1 MSSAS
6 SAPASSAPA
15 CWYPGRRALDPPIQY
30 ERQADDAVPVQH
42 LRVHYWHD
50 MDHESRAAIHA
61 IRLKTRLKDER
72 VHKSHILCGVGR
84 RPLARVVLLTGT
96 STSRRLVHVAPR
108 VLAPDCLHV
117 TDEALHLK
125 ITGFCTARIH
135 PLAPA
140 GMAVHAIIVQ
150 HYAPALCSSWRGPRL
165 DEYFGWHASPP
176 LSVACGGRQKAPISV
191 RRRHRANGA

>member
-30 ERQADDAVPVQH
+30 QRQADDAVPVQH

-61 IRLKTRLKDER
+61 TRLKTRLKDER

-84 RPLARVVLLTGT
+84 RPLARVVLPTGT

-117 TDEALHLK
+117 TDEALHPKNHGLLHS
-125 ITGFCTARIH
+125 TYPSACSSRHGGSC
-135 PLAPA
+135 
-140 GMAVHAIIVQ
+140 
-150 HYAPALCSSWRGPRL
+150 YCPALRKTLGSMST
-165 DEYFGWHASPP
+165 WHASPP
-176 LSVACGGRQKAPISV
+176 QCGADKAPHSM

>member
-30 ERQADDAVPVQH
+30 QRQADDAVPVQH

-61 IRLKTRLKDER
+61 TRLKTRLKDER

-84 RPLARVVLLTGT
+84 RPLARVVLPTGT

-117 TDEALHLK
+117 TDEALKNHGLLHS
-125 ITGFCTARIH
+125 TYPSACSSGHGGSC
-135 PLAPA
+135 
-140 GMAVHAIIVQ
+140 
-150 HYAPALCSSWRGPRL
+150 YCPALHPPRGARLHVTRPRFGL
-165 DEYFGWHASPP
+165 D
-176 LSVACGGRQKAPISV
+176 GRGVTQLTGLALNF
-191 RRRHRANGA
+191 A

>member
-15 CWYPGRRALDPPIQY
+15 CWYPGRRALDLPIQY
-30 ERQADDAVPVQH
+30 KRQADDAVPVQH
-42 LRVHYWHD
+42 LREYTTGTTW
-50 MDHESRAAIHA
+50 HESRAAIHA

-84 RPLARVVLLTGT
+84 RPLARVVLPTGT

-125 ITGFCTARIH
+125 NHGLLHSTYPSACSSGHGGSC
-135 PLAPA
+135 
-140 GMAVHAIIVQ
+140 
-150 HYAPALCSSWRGPRL
+150 YNCPALRPR
-165 DEYFGWHASPP
+165 P
-176 LSVACGGRQKAPISV
+176 LFLVARPSA
-191 RRRHRANGA
+191 R